1 MQFNFFSVFAMITNI
16 EVDNTTVKQ
25 SAFADKGKFYLH
37 KHPNSQWGSAF
48 TYYLGNELGN
58 TVQKAKLN
66 HAMIKIVKLIFLRLN
81 EITRSSSFRIK

>member
-1 MQFNFFSVFAMITNI
+1 MQFDFFSVFAMITNI

-48 TYYLGNELGN
+48 TYYQGG
-58 TVQKAKLN
+58 
-66 HAMIKIVKLIFLRLN
+66 
-81 EITRSSSFRIK
+81 